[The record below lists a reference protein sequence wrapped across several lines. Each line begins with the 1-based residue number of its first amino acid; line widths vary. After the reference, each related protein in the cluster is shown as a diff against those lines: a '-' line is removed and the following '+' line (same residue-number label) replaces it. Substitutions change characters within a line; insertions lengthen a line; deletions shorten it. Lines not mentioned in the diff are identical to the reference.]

1 MPKEI
6 PFKSVLDA
14 LCDNTTAFP
23 ARYLPR
29 FSDLGPA
36 DLKDLMAVWEH
47 VPAAR
52 KGQLMK
58 SLADRLEE
66 DTLVSF
72 EALARALMSDA
83 DPGVRLY
90 AIRILWESRDPQLAP
105 ELIRIM
111 REDPV
116 EDVRAEAA
124 TVLGSFIF
132 AGEVEET
139 PASVLNKVEDALLS
153 EMKQVG
159 QGLVKRRALESL
171 GYSSR
176 PEVPALI
183 TAAFNQRDPSWIASA
198 LFAMGRSADH
208 ERWEE
213 EVLYAIDHDNLE
225 VRLAAVEAAGELNF
239 LAARDALITLLEDET
254 DDAIYRAAIWSL
266 SQIGDEDVRLYLQ
279 NLLDKVE
286 DEEAAVYIEEALDNL
301 TFTEDIEKFDLLA
314 YDPDVDDEEE

>member
-47 VPAAR
+47 VPALR

-72 EALARALMSDA
+72 EALARALMNDA

-139 PASVLNKVEDALLS
+139 PAGVLKKVEDALFS

-183 TAAFNQRDPSWIASA
+183 TAAFNQRDPAWIASA
-198 LFAMGRSADH
+198 LFAMGRSADQ